1 MKKKLMKKG
10 LLLWVACFIFSMCFI
25 PFEAKA
31 ATDSAPKVEKRI
43 VRYRSTYVND
53 KQVYLEN
60 LENGKITSVKSSN
73 RNVARI
79 ESVGRDYFTF
89 ENIYLKN
96 NDCYKRS
103 QTCPV
108 SEGRWEKCFFCK

>member
-73 RNVARI
+73 RN
-79 ESVGRDYFTF
+79 
-89 ENIYLKN
+89 N

>member
-53 KQVYLEN
+53 KQVYL
-60 LENGKITSVKSSN
+60 
-73 RNVARI
+73 
-79 ESVGRDYFTF
+79 
-89 ENIYLKN
+89 
-96 NDCYKRS
+96 
-103 QTCPV
+103 
-108 SEGRWEKCFFCK
+108 